1 MQRPRFERYLSME
14 QSSTRTTSTTTN
26 DRKMQLLAT
35 DGEARTTTAR
45 GTLQGATTVESAAPT
60 TRACSRH
67 AKRGTKLPSA
77 LSHTH
82 EQSQQTEQC
91 WLLRSTTTPQIRIR
105 MLETTDTRDRGR
117 TLSLSHTNQPT
128 RTRVQGLAPIQLA
141 KRATGRFAHKRAPT
155 ESTDHA
161 VRRRER
167 SSKPHQHNESECAGT
182 GGQGHAAAPTPTRQQ
197 RGRKQQ
203 QQQARKGRPRRCGI
217 VRKTTRALEISLTP
231 FSRCELCLDLDLD
244 LAQCK
249 NRSSSISRETILPCV
264 RLRPGAPSPQP
275 SAPSE
280 GFTSKQPERRSSF
293 SAAFY
298 CLLLLLPA
306 RRTRRPPIDTSSTRK
321 SATHPCV
328 TSHKPRVSSIL
339 LLHVHSRS
347 PARASSPPRPPHLGY
362 QSRPSFL

>member
-1 MQRPRFERYLSME
+1 ME

-105 MLETTDTRDRGR
+105 IAGNHRHTRPR
-117 TLSLSHTNQPT
+117 THSLALSHKQTNQHARECKALHQSNSRNERPVDSHTNEHQQKVLITLQGGGRGARSHTNTT
-128 RTRVQGLAPIQLA
+128 RAS
-141 KRATGRFAHKRAPT
+141 
-155 ESTDHA
+155 ES
-161 VRRRER
+161 VCVRER
-167 SSKPHQHNESECAGT
+167 EVKDTQQQQA
-182 GGQGHAAAPTPTRQQ
+182 PTRQQ

-217 VRKTTRALEISLTP
+217 VRKTTRALEISLIP
-231 FSRCELCLDLDLD
+231 FSRCELCLDLD

-249 NRSSSISRETILPCV
+249 NRSSSSSILSRSYT
-264 RLRPGAPSPQP
+264 AMHA
-275 SAPSE
+275 SASW
-280 GFTSKQPERRSSF
+280 SSF
-293 SAAFY
+293 SPTE
-298 CLLLLLPA
+298 C
-306 RRTRRPPIDTSSTRK
+306 SE
-321 SATHPCV
+321 
-328 TSHKPRVSSIL
+328 
-339 LLHVHSRS
+339 
-347 PARASSPPRPPHLGY
+347 
-362 QSRPSFL
+362 